1 MFYGC
6 RKQQAT
12 AICYFCITT
21 HNNNWVFLSLP
32 GGAAENI
39 KIKAVEGVG
48 KKNMNESFVNKVAES
63 GLITI
68 DLETYYPKG
77 EVAVFDMK
85 DYLFMQMILK
95 EKDFREA
102 LKNLDW
108 SVFSNKNVALTCTAD
123 AIIPVWA
130 WMLVATY
137 LQPVAKEIVMGD
149 EKELHKN
156 LFLKNLS
163 AINVNEFT
171 DKRVVIKG
179 CGETPIADYVYME
192 ITKLLRPV
200 AKSIMYGEPC
210 STVPVYKKR

>member
-1 MFYGC
+1 MSEP
-6 RKQQAT
+6 
-12 AICYFCITT
+12 II
-21 HNNNWVFLSLP
+21 
-32 GGAAENI
+32 
-39 KIKAVEGVG
+39 
-48 KKNMNESFVNKVAES
+48 NKVAES
-63 GLITI
+63 GIITV
-68 DLETYYPKG
+68 DLETWYPAG
-77 EVAVFDMK
+77 ETAIFDLK
-85 DYLFMQMILK
+85 DHLFMGMILK

-108 SVFSNKNVALTCTAD
+108 TKYQGKNVALTCSAD

-130 WMLVATY
+130 WMLSASY

-149 EKELHKN
+149 EKELHKQ

-163 AINVNEFT
+163 AINLADYH

-210 STVPVYKKR
+210 STVPVYKKPPASK